1 MLLDNIFPFAAIEG
15 QNEVKKAI
23 QIAIINNKVGGLL
36 ISGEK
41 GSGKTTLV
49 RSVAELLTN
58 KKLINL
64 PLNISED
71 MLFGSID
78 FEYALTKGQK
88 KFSQG
93 ILGKASGN
101 VLYVDEINLLRQ
113 ELLIALLEANSSG
126 VNRVERDGISYEED
140 VDYVVI
146 GTMNPEEGTLPQHIL
161 DRFGMFVDVKS
172 EKDLFIRKEIVKK
185 TLQYDSD
192 KAAFREF
199 YKAETDKLAQ
209 KLAAAQTLVK
219 TVEVSEAM
227 LQLTAQIC
235 TQANCAGHRAELYLI
250 EVAKSIAAL
259 SGRNYIMPKD
269 IDEAAVYVLPHR
281 MRNKS
286 EQEMPQ
292 ENSDEENTDNNQDDK
307 NQNNTDESEMPP
319 LEDND
324 IDENNSSIND
334 MENDGGK
341 EESENKNDSQK
352 EFSQNELAPEEEIS
366 SIDKNFKMPKII
378 VDFGT
383 DRKVRRG
390 SGKRSTTIT
399 DLKQGRYI
407 RAELPRNKIEDLA
420 FDATIRAAA
429 PYQKMRKN
437 ENCAISIKETDLRQK
452 VREKR
457 IGNIFLFVVDASGSM
472 GARERMKAVKGAIFF
487 MLKEAYEK
495 RDRVG
500 LIAFRRKQAELLLPI
515 TRSVDL
521 AQKKLAEMPTGGKTP
536 LADGLALALST
547 LSNMNKS
554 EKEQE
559 PVLILIT
566 DGRANA
572 VDENE
577 NPVESALNIADKIA
591 HAKITT
597 VVIDTENDFMRLGIA
612 KELSAKMGA
621 AYYSFNKLEK
631 ENLIHIVKNIL

>member
-49 RSVAELLTN
+49 RSSAELLTN

-78 FEYALTKGQK
+78 FEYALTKGRK
-88 KFSQG
+88 KFSRG

-140 VDYVVI
+140 VDYIVI

-161 DRFGMFVDVKS
+161 ERFGMFVDVKS
-172 EKDLFIRKEIVKK
+172 EKNLQARKEIINKR
-185 TLQYDSD
+185 LQYDSD
-192 KAAFREF
+192 KVAFRET
-199 YKAETDKLAQ
+199 YKAETDKLVQ

-259 SGRNYIMPKD
+259 NGRSYIMPKD
-269 IDEAAVYVLPHR
+269 IDEAAIYVLPHR
-281 MRNKS
+281 MRSKS
-286 EQEMPQ
+286 EQEMMQ
-292 ENSDEENTDNNQDDK
+292 ENSDNDKDDK
-307 NQNNTDESEMPP
+307 NQNDTDESEMPP
-319 LEDND
+319 FEDND
-324 IDENNSSIND
+324 IDENNSSIDD

-341 EESENKNDSQK
+341 DESENKNENPE

-366 SIDKNFKMPKII
+366 SIDKNFKLPKII

-399 DLKQGRYI
+399 DLKQGRYV
-407 RAELPRNKIEDLA
+407 RAELPKNKIEDLA

-429 PYQKMRKN
+429 PYQKMRRN

-547 LSNMNKS
+547 LLNMNKS

-572 VDENE
+572 VDEDE
-577 NPVESALNIADKIA
+577 NPIESALNIADKIA
-591 HAKITT
+591 RAKITS
-597 VVIDTENDFMRLGIA
+597 VVIDTENDFMKLGIA

-621 AYYSFNKLEK
+621 AYYSFNKLGK